1 MLNIRIEKT
10 TQPKAKPTD
19 ESKLGFGSLFTDHM
33 FIMNY
38 KTEKGWHDAR
48 IVPYENFNITPAAAV
63 FHYGMGIFEGLKAYR
78 REDGKV
84 QLFRPDENAKR
95 MVNSARRMCLPEFP
109 EEYFLDAVKTLV
121 SMDADWT
128 PKSSGTSLYVRPTLI
143 CDSGD
148 LSMHVLDSAMFFI
161 ILSPSGSYYKGGL
174 SPVKIMIEEEE
185 ARSVK
190 GGTGFAK
197 CGGNYASSF
206 HATAK
211 AAKMGYAQVLWLDGA
226 TKQYIEEVGSNN
238 IMFKIKGKIVTPAL
252 GDTVL
257 PGITRKSCIELF
269 HKWGMEIEERKV
281 PVTELL
287 EELKNGNV
295 EEVFGVGTAAVITPV
310 GVLGYGGKDYEINK
324 GQIGEVTQKLYDEI
338 VGIQCGNKPDEYNW
352 VVEIQ

>member
-1 MLNIRIEKT
+1 
-10 TQPKAKPTD
+10 
-19 ESKLGFGSLFTDHM
+19 
-33 FIMNY
+33 
-38 KTEKGWHDAR
+38 
-48 IVPYENFNITPAAAV
+48 
-63 FHYGMGIFEGLKAYR
+63 
-78 REDGKV
+78 
-84 QLFRPDENAKR
+84 
-95 MVNSARRMCLPEFP
+95 
-109 EEYFLDAVKTLV
+109 
-121 SMDADWT
+121 
-128 PKSSGTSLYVRPTLI
+128 
-143 CDSGD
+143 
-148 LSMHVLDSAMFFI
+148 
-161 ILSPSGSYYKGGL
+161 
-174 SPVKIMIEEEE
+174 
-185 ARSVK
+185 
-190 GGTGFAK
+190 
-197 CGGNYASSF
+197 
-206 HATAK
+206 
-211 AAKMGYAQVLWLDGA
+211 MGYAQVLWLDGA

>member
-211 AAKMGYAQVLWLDGA
+211 AA
-226 TKQYIEEVGSNN
+226 
-238 IMFKIKGKIVTPAL
+238 
-252 GDTVL
+252 
-257 PGITRKSCIELF
+257 
-269 HKWGMEIEERKV
+269 
-281 PVTELL
+281 
-287 EELKNGNV
+287 NGLRSSSL
-295 EEVFGVGTAAVITPV
+295 A
-310 GVLGYGGKDYEINK
+310 
-324 GQIGEVTQKLYDEI
+324 
-338 VGIQCGNKPDEYNW
+338 
-352 VVEIQ
+352 